1 MYQRL
6 EARGEIRGGRFVEG
20 VVGEQFARP
29 EAVETLRRVRK
40 REPDGALIAISGA
53 DPLNLVGVLSPGP
66 RVPAILG
73 TAVLYLD
80 GQPVASLEAGELVL
94 RAAIPPGAHVD
105 ADLTYHPPP
114 RPVLATTQAALPL

>member
-1 MYQRL
+1 
-6 EARGEIRGGRFVEG
+6 VC
-20 VVGEQFARP
+20 
-29 EAVETLRRVRK
+29 RV
-40 REPDGALIAISGA
+40 AAT

-73 TAVLYLD
+73 NAVLYLD
-80 GQPVASLEAGELVL
+80 GQPVASLESGELVM

-114 RPVLATTQAALPL
+114 RPAAPATQAALPL